1 MMFSISVLGCG
12 RIGKMHAGIIA
23 NLPGCRLAAVYDP
36 LEAVAAEVATAQQ
49 CQHAPTAEAAIAA
62 ADAVLIATSTP
73 THADLIELAV
83 QHGKAVFCEKP
94 IDLSIDRV
102 RQLRQKIGDAEAAKV
117 QIGFQRR
124 FDPGCR
130 AAREALTRG
139 EIGELHQVIITT
151 RDPRPA
157 PYAYF
162 KASGGIFRDMV
173 IHDFDLAR
181 FYLGEDPVEIF
192 AVANVLVDEKIG
204 SECHDHDTTM
214 VILRTASGKQCHINN
229 SRSAAYG
236 YDQRVE
242 LFGSGGML
250 IAENQP
256 EHNLRRYTPS
266 QTGIGPRFMDFFIER
281 YREAYRDSIVSF
293 VDSVKTNT
301 PPISSFEDGEK
312 ALCLSE
318 AAYQSL
324 REGRMVPVI
333 Y

>member
-1 MMFSISVLGCG
+1 MLGISVLGCG
-12 RIGKMHAGIIA
+12 RIGKMHAAIVA
-23 NLPGCRLAAVYDP
+23 NLPDCALSAVYDP
-36 LEAVAAEVATAQQ
+36 VEAAARE
-49 CQHAPTAEAAIAA
+49 TAEQHPCTLAQTAEEAIVAG
-62 ADAVLIATSTP
+62 DAVLIATSTP

-83 QHGKAVFCEKP
+83 KHGKAVFCEKP
-94 IDLSIDRV
+94 IDLSIGRV
-102 RQLRQKIGDAEAAKV
+102 RQLRQSIGEEQAAKI

-130 AAREALTRG
+130 AAHEALVKG
-139 EIGELHQVIITT
+139 EIGELHQIIITT

-204 SECHDHDTTM
+204 SECNDHDTAM

-236 YDQRVE
+236 YDQRIE
-242 LFGSGGML
+242 LFGSNGML
-250 IAENQP
+250 IAENQA
-256 EHNLRRYTPS
+256 EHNMRRYTPRH
-266 QTGIGPRFMDFFIER
+266 TNIGPRFMDFFIER
-281 YREAYRDSIVSF
+281 YRDAYRDSIISF
-293 VDSVKTNT
+293 IDSVRNRTV
-301 PPISSFEDGEK
+301 PVASFEDGEK
-312 ALCLSE
+312 ALCLAE

-324 REGRMVPVI
+324 REGRMVPI
-333 Y
+333 KY